1 MNSSYGSLYTIK
13 KGPKFIF
20 NKWYQK
26 YFPYKCDDNKL
37 QQGLIIV
44 QMK

>member
-1 MNSSYGSLYTIK
+1 MDHYLQIK
-13 KGPKFIF
+13 KVQNLFF